1 MAAGGSS
8 NATSGNSNFPD
19 EHIIRQVRN
28 YPCLYDP
35 RENDY
40 KDADRKA
47 SVWREIANNVGMT
60 GEFVLLLLASPLKM
74 TLAAK

>member
-1 MAAGGSS
+1 MAAGGSGSGNS

-60 GEFVLLLLASPLKM
+60 GKCFLFSSLFSK
-74 TLAAK
+74 